1 MKLRKSDGFVMIQV
15 LAFVMI
21 ILLFLTSLFSASV
34 FRFKIA
40 RMRIQK
46 EEARYAAE
54 AALQLIEMEIES
66 ETFEW
71 TELGLPKRKTTLEFE
86 SEDGEII
93 VSIPVVI
100 WGEYEEDAL
109 ILFAEAEIGT
119 RKEMERS
126 VLAIPQRNELMTNS
140 NAGVATSSTATLSEG
155 GNPDE

>member
-1 MKLRKSDGFVMIQV
+1 MKLQKSDGFVMIQV
-15 LAFVMI
+15 LAFVLI

-54 AALQLIEMEIES
+54 TALQLVEKGS
-66 ETFEW
+66 ENENFEW
-71 TELGLPKRKTTLEFE
+71 TEAGLPKRNTTLEFE
-86 SEDGEII
+86 SEDGEITA
-93 VSIPVVI
+93 SIPVVI
-100 WGEYEEDAL
+100 WAEYEDDEL

-119 RKEMERS
+119 RRERVHS
-126 VLAIPQRNELMTNS
+126 VLEISQRNEVMTDS
-140 NAGVATSSTATLSEG
+140 NEGVATSSIATLSEG